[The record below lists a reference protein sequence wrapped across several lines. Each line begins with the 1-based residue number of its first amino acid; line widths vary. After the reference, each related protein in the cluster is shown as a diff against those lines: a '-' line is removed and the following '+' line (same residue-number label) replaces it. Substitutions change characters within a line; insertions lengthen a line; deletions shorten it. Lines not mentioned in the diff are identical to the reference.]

1 MGYLNSIYATG
12 LPSRAVN
19 VYRYLRDRTNDEGQ
33 CYPSM
38 DRIASDLHISERTVN
53 RAIKELVEAGFI
65 EKKNRFRTYDKKTY
79 GKTSNL
85 YTVHK
90 FD

>member
-1 MGYLNSIYATG
+1 MGYLNSIYATD

-19 VYRYLRDRTNDEGQ
+19 VYRYLRDRTNDQRQ
-33 CYPSM
+33 CFPSM
-38 DRIASDLHISERTVN
+38 DRIASDLHISVSTVN
-53 RAIKELVEAGFI
+53 RAIKELVAAGFI
-65 EKKNRFRTYDKKTY
+65 EKENRSRTYNKKTF

-85 YTVHK
+85 YTVHT